1 MLKNE
6 RDLKDERDNKNDDKA
21 KLTRLIADNI
31 DKTEM
36 VEKLLHAKAYLD
48 EKTELLIK
56 KNGKLTNEIE
66 MTKESNDM
74 LRDELERMEK
84 LKNAQFKAYSFREQ

>member
-6 RDLKDERDNKNDDKA
+6 RDLKDERDNKNDDKV

-84 LKNAQFKAYSFREQ
+84 LKNAQFKAY